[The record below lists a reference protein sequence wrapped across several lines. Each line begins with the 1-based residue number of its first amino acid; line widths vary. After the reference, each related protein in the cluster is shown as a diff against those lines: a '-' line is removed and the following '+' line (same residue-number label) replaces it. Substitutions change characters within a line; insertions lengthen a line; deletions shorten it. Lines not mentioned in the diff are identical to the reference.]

1 MDRFEK
7 IANRV
12 FAMATTLYHGSSEGK
27 GLQIIH
33 DGFVKPG
40 NLSVRKRGYLVPVAG
55 RSYLAQELRY
65 AVIYAIG
72 GDMLGMDISDLI
84 PRMGRYGYVFVFNA
98 GDIGENQPDEDS
110 IGELIYDGSCSRPCP
125 RWLLHMAKIRLTSN
139 QFQNVLNGEYI
150 YWAQAGKKL
159 VKMMTEEEKKELID
173 KYGAHVAA
181 VGEIPFR
188 QAWKFDKMKNVD
200 LKKDASN
207 FFQLAERVV

>member
-1 MDRFEK
+1 MNRLEK
-7 IANRV
+7 IANKV
-12 FAMATTLYHGSSEGK
+12 FSMATTLYHGSSEEK
-27 GLQIIH
+27 GLQIIR

-40 NLSVRKRGYLVPVAG
+40 NLNVRRRGYLVPVAG

-72 GDMLGMDISDLI
+72 GDMLGVDISDLI
-84 PRMGRYGYVFVFNA
+84 PRMGRYGYVFVFDA
-98 GDIGENQPDEDS
+98 SDIGENQPDEDS
-110 IGELIYDGSCSRPCP
+110 IGELIYQGENGKPCP
-125 RWLLHMAKIRLTSN
+125 EWLIHLAKSYLTPN
-139 QFQNVLNGEYI
+139 QYRKVIGGEYM

-159 VKMMTEEEKKELID
+159 VKYMSDGNKKELID
-173 KYGAHVAA
+173 RYGAHVAA

-188 QAWKFDKMKNVD
+188 RAWKFDKIKNVE